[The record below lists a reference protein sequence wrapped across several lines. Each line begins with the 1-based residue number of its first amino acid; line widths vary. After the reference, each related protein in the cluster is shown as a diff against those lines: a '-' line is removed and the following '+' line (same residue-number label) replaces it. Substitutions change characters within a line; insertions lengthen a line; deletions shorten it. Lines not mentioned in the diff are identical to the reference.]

1 MSLAFGFEIFNSP
14 YRITR
19 VTQTRGS
26 VNPTTGKA
34 IAPADTET
42 EIAGAFDVPLREEAS
57 REYRDRSGPT
67 LTAEC
72 SFYTEVDLQI
82 GDVVRVYMEATN
94 TQFRSYKVV
103 ALNHP
108 YLFLNPMLGATT
120 RKEYMLIEEGRSRD
134 L

>member
-1 MSLAFGFEIFNSP
+1 MADFSVFNSP
-14 YRITR
+14 YRIVR
-19 VTQTRGS
+19 VTGTKGS
-26 VNPTTGKA
+26 VDPLTGKA
-34 IAPADTET
+34 IAPANTQTDIE
-42 EIAGAFDVPLREEAS
+42 GAFDVPLREEAS

-72 SFYTEVDLQI
+72 SFHTEVDLEI
-82 GDVVRVYMEATN
+82 GDVIRVYMESTN
-94 TQFRSYKVV
+94 TKYRSYKVV

-108 YLFLNPMLGATT
+108 YLFLNPMLGNTQ